1 MIIFIKKKI
10 TKVELK
16 KKMLEFDEVGLEI
29 LETIQKLKKKKEVLF
44 FLKNEKNNNDNDIKG
59 N

>member
-29 LETIQKLKKKKEVLF
+29 LETI
-44 FLKNEKNNNDNDIKG
+44 
-59 N
+59 